1 MKILIAPD
9 KFKGSLS
16 ATAVCDA
23 IATGINKYDPTI
35 EVVKH
40 PLADGGDG
48 SLDILEQ
55 HLDLKTIAVTVN
67 DPLFRPIKA
76 HYKKT
81 NNIAYIEMATASG
94 LALLKKKERNCMH
107 TTTYGTGELI
117 LNAIQRGATT
127 IYLSI
132 GGSATCDL
140 GIGMANALGYTFFDK
155 NEKQVRPI
163 GKNLRKIVSIQRPE
177 NKDLLNSVKF
187 ITLCDVDN
195 PLYGPQGAAQVFAA
209 QKGANPKEIEI
220 LDKGLSHFSTL
231 ISQQLHKNI
240 AKQPGAGAAG
250 GIGGGSIA
258 FLNSTLQS
266 GIKTMLE
273 ITKFSKALEQV
284 DLIFTG
290 EGKIDQQ
297 TLHGK
302 VVFGVSQFAKTKNIP
317 VYAISG
323 ASDLSVPETKSL
335 GVIALRTVLSV
346 SQNEEEAFTNAQHIV
361 EELSFEMIRAKLSK

>member
-1 MKILIAPD
+1 MKILVAPD

-16 ATAVCDA
+16 AVAVCDA
-23 IATGINKYDPTI
+23 IASGINKYDPTI

-55 HLDLKTIAVTVN
+55 HLDLKTITLTVH

-76 HYKKT
+76 SYKKT
-81 NNIAYIEMATASG
+81 MDTAYIEMAAASG
-94 LALLKKKERNCMH
+94 LVLLKDHERNCMH

-117 LNAIQRGATT
+117 LNAIQRGVTT
-127 IYLSI
+127 IYLLI
-132 GGSATCDL
+132 GGSATCDA
-140 GIGMANALGYTFFDK
+140 GIGMASALGYTFLDK
-155 NEKQVRPI
+155 NEKHLQPI
-163 GKNLRKIVSIQRPE
+163 GKNLEKITSIQLPE
-177 NKDLLNSVKF
+177 NKDIPNTVKF

-195 PLYGPQGAAQVFAA
+195 PLYGSRGAAHVFAA
-209 QKGANPKEIEI
+209 QKGANSKEIEI
-220 LDKGLSHFSTL
+220 LDKGLTHFSTL
-231 ISQQLHKNI
+231 IAKQLHKNI
-240 AKQPGAGAAG
+240 ANLPGAGAAG

-273 ITKFSKALEQV
+273 ITQFSKAIKNT

-302 VVFGVSQFAKTKNIP
+302 VVFGVSQFAKTKKIP

-323 ASDLSVPETKSL
+323 ASDLSILETKSL
-335 GVIALRTVLSV
+335 NITDLRTVLSTCP
-346 SQNEEEAFTNAQHIV
+346 NEKEAFTKAKQIV
-361 EELSFEMIRAKLSK
+361 EELAFEMIQKKLSK